1 MIHYNRSHILV
12 LLIFIIII
20 PIYFFD
26 LLTLENIQKNKIW
39 LKEFINNNYLFSV
52 FLFFI
57 SCLIFINSPIPL
69 AALVKII
76 GGFLFGFRMGAI
88 YNVIATIIACLAGF
102 IVSRYAFKQD
112 FEKVYYDRLKRVET
126 EIEANGF
133 YYFLTLR
140 LVMIMPYFIINIVAG
155 ISRISFKKYLL
166 STILGVIPASLI
178 YANGGNKLE
187 HINSVAELFKF
198 EVVISLLLVIF
209 ISLFPMLMK
218 RSNQDRH

>member
-1 MIHYNRSHILV
+1 MMQYNRSHILV
-12 LLIFIIII
+12 LLIFLIII

-26 LLTLENIQKNKIW
+26 FLTLENIQNNKIW
-39 LKEFINNNYLFSV
+39 LKEFINNNYFFSV

-102 IVSRYAFKQD
+102 IISRYAFKKE
-112 FEKVYYDRLKRVET
+112 FEKVYYDRLKRVEN
-126 EIEANGF
+126 EIETNGS

-140 LVMIMPYFIINIVAG
+140 LIMIIPYFIINIVAG
-155 ISRISFKKYLL
+155 ISRISFKKYLF

-198 EVVISLLLVIF
+198 EVIISLLLVIF
-209 ISLFPMLMK
+209 ISLFPMLIK
-218 RSNQDRH
+218 RLNQDRY